1 MTLTLTAILAFFH
14 IILFVFWLGGDLG
27 VAILGEHFRKR
38 DTYSV
43 QERMTILKL
52 LVITDLGPRYAWALM
67 IASTISLVKAGGYWD
82 LPIWGV
88 ALAWCISIVWCWLIY
103 AAHKAGQTDKGHKLR
118 KSEMGLKW
126 ILAALYLGLGLTSL
140 MTDAPLEPNWLAT
153 KAFLFGLIFV
163 AAILIDVMFKP
174 VGPLL
179 MAVIEKGSN
188 DDTEIPL
195 NKTMNKSRFWVRIV
209 YLLLVIVAFIGTT
222 KFF

>member
-1 MTLTLTAILAFFH
+1 MTLTLTAVLAFFH

-27 VAILGEHFRKR
+27 VAILGEHFRRR

-43 QERMTILKL
+43 QERMMILKL
-52 LVITDLGPRYAWALM
+52 LVINDLGPRYAWAQM

-82 LPIWGV
+82 LPIWAVG
-88 ALAWCISIVWCWLIY
+88 LAWLISFVWCWLIY
-103 AAHKAGQTDKGHKLR
+103 AAHKAGQTDKGNKLR
-118 KSEMGLKW
+118 KSEMILKW
-126 ILAALYLGLGLTSL
+126 GLAVFYLGLGLTSL
-140 MTDAPLEPNWLAT
+140 FTDAPLEPNWLAT

-179 MAVIEKGSN
+179 MAVIEEGSS
-188 DDTEIPL
+188 DETEIPL
-195 NKTMNKSRFWVRIV
+195 NKTMNDARFWVRVV
-209 YLLLVIVAFIGTT
+209 YLLLIIVAFIGTT

>member
-1 MTLTLTAILAFFH
+1 MTLTLTAVLVFFH

-27 VAILGEHFRKR
+27 VAILGEHFRRR

-52 LVITDLGPRYAWALM
+52 LVINDLGPRYAWALM

-82 LPIWGV
+82 LPMWSV
-88 ALAWCISIVWCWLIY
+88 CLAWLISFVWCWLIH
-103 AAHKAGQTDKGHKLR
+103 AAHKAGQTDKGYKLR
-118 KSEMGLKW
+118 KSEMILKW
-126 ILAALYLGLGLTSL
+126 GFAAFYLGLGLTSL
-140 MTDAPLEPNWLAT
+140 LTNAPLEPNWLAT

-163 AAILIDVMFKP
+163 AAIMIDVMFKP

-179 MAVIEKGSN
+179 MAVIEKGST
-188 DDTEIPL
+188 DETEIPL
-195 NKTMNKSRFWVRIV
+195 NKTMNTARFWVRVV
-209 YLLLVIVAFIGTT
+209 YLLLIIVAFIGTT